1 MWIVHDSTAHVP
13 KQPCARTCGQNR
25 HVRPIHATVLEDH
38 QMANMRSRNLAIMYV
53 HGLGYW
59 VKRRLQGVGS
69 RRGPAS
75 SERVSPKGMP
85 QRRQIIL
92 KVAPPRSPCRG
103 AGQGHQLFSMQTA
116 GMPQLAHLY
125 KLELANTAQTHSEA

>member
-1 MWIVHDSTAHVP
+1 
-13 KQPCARTCGQNR
+13 
-25 HVRPIHATVLEDH
+25 
-38 QMANMRSRNLAIMYV
+38 MANMRSRNLAIMYV

-85 QRRQIIL
+85 QKATNHTEGGPAKVPLPRCGPRTPALFYADRRHAATSAS
-92 KVAPPRSPCRG
+92 V
-103 AGQGHQLFSMQTA
+103 
-116 GMPQLAHLY
+116 
-125 KLELANTAQTHSEA
+125 